1 MLKEALIILAWAQI
15 SEEDLTKEIT
25 KSMLKNEI
33 NPKFFNFRVLLPVYP
48 PLKKYL
54 LEDNAYENEGLKW
67 EFNNFI

>member
-1 MLKEALIILAWAQI
+1 
-15 SEEDLTKEIT
+15 
-25 KSMLKNEI
+25 MLKNEI